1 MRESELLRRAID
13 VNLDNLGL
21 GNDVF
26 EAAGATFVR
35 NTAYPRVHD
44 ANFVTRVHVHT
55 PAEIDALL
63 ERAEQ
68 EYAHCRH
75 RCFRVDNAVSPEF
88 EARLALDGYTQ
99 SGALLSVLEGDLV
112 GPAKP
117 VELREVGD
125 DAGWDAFF
133 KLSIADWEEYAAR
146 TKTDARDVV
155 PAVGRALAESQR
167 CKSPPVRYWLAYDE
181 GDARGYFN
189 AWEGTDGIGQVE
201 NLFVLKEYRHRGLA
215 TALIHRCVADARSR
229 GAGAVVIVSDPTDTP
244 KRMYAAMGFRPVA
257 TQRSWLKNLD

>member
-1 MRESELLRRAID
+1 MPESNLLRRAID

-21 GNDVF
+21 GNDIF
-26 EAAGATFVR
+26 EAAGACFVR

-44 ANFVTRVHVHT
+44 ANFVTRVHVRT

-63 ERAEQ
+63 ERAER

-88 EARLALDGYTQ
+88 EARLALEGYTQ
-99 SGALLSVLEGDLV
+99 SGALISVLEGDLI
-112 GPAKP
+112 GAAKP

-133 KLSIADWEEYAAR
+133 KLSIADWDEHAAR
-146 TKTDARDVV
+146 TKIDAPDSG
-155 PAVGRALAESQR
+155 AIGRAVAESQR
-167 CKSPPVRYWLAYDE
+167 MKSPPVRYWLAYADGE
-181 GDARGYFN
+181 PRGYFN
-189 AWEGTDGIGQVE
+189 AWEGTDGVGQVE
-201 NLFVLKEYRHRGLA
+201 NLFVMKEYRHRGLA